1 MLPLDAEVSFHIGGT
16 LVRNYIR
23 LLLLAFI
30 FVLAALGQTFSSGST
45 GVDGALDLTSG
56 DMVVQLPESGILN
69 YTTINVPAGRTLMFK
84 PNTLNTPVVLRA
96 QGSVTVAGRI
106 DVSQTAGCFVSSGDP
121 NCGNWN
127 GSRLFH
133 IPGPGGFYGGAVD
146 QPGFGPGG
154 GAPNNP
160 GQWIGPLSLVPL
172 IGGSGAGGNISCP
185 SGSFCDVRVVGGG
198 GGGAIVIASSLQIT
212 ISGEINANGGGG
224 FIYWGSGSANC
235 VGGGGGAIRLV
246 ANSVS
251 VAGQLYALGGPY
263 DWGGSSRGGPG
274 TIRIE
279 APNNSRVLTGSANP
293 PAVLS
298 EINPTLVPTNPPL
311 LTIQSIGGYPVP
323 SYSGSSFSAIDLL
336 LPRQLQDPIPV
347 VVRGTNVPVGSP
359 VTIKFNGSVGATATT
374 ATLTGTN
381 ASSTATLYIS
391 GLTRSAV
398 TYLFVM
404 VTFDPTFIASNLKQ
418 SGPDAV
424 ARVELAS
431 AVGERTTY
439 RFLRRD
445 GTELSLSNVPAEL
458 RRALGL

>member
-1 MLPLDAEVSFHIGGT
+1 MLRLPLLIFVLSST
-16 LVRNYIR
+16 R
-23 LLLLAFI
+23 LLMLTFFFA
-30 FVLAALGQTFSSGST
+30 LAALGQSFSSGST

-56 DMVVQLPESGILN
+56 DRIVQLPESGILN

-146 QPGFGPGG
+146 QSGFGPGG
-154 GAPNNP
+154 GAPDTP
-160 GQWIGPLSLVPL
+160 GQWIGSLSLVPL
-172 IGGSGAGGNISCP
+172 IGGSGAGGNISA
-185 SGSFCDVRVVGGG
+185 GYRGGG

-212 ISGEINANGGGG
+212 ITGEINANGGGG
-224 FIYWGSGSANC
+224 FYYWGSGAANSK
-235 VGGGGGAIRLV
+235 GGGGGAIRLV
-246 ANSVS
+246 ANSVT
-251 VAGQLYALGGPY
+251 VAGQLVAMGGTQFS
-263 DWGGSSRGGPG
+263 WVGNSTGGAG

-279 APNNSRVLTGSANP
+279 APLNSRVFTGAAYP

-298 EINPTLVPTNPPL
+298 EINPTLALTNPPL
-311 LTIQSIGGYPVP
+311 LTILSIGSYPVP
-323 SYSGSSFSAIDLL
+323 SYSGSSFTTIDVL
-336 LPRQLQDPIPV
+336 LPTQLQDPIPV

-359 VTIKFNGSVGATATT
+359 LSLKFSGSVGATATT
-374 ATLTGTN
+374 ATLTGTT

-398 TYLFVM
+398 TYLFVLA
-404 VTFDPTFIASNLKQ
+404 TFDPTLLATDLRQ
-418 SGPDAV
+418 SGPNAV
-424 ARVELAS
+424 SKIELAS
-431 AVGERTTY
+431 ALGRTTTY
-439 RFLRRD
+439 RFLRHD
-445 GTELSLSNVPAEL
+445 GSEVSLSSVPAEL

>member
-1 MLPLDAEVSFHIGGT
+1 
-16 LVRNYIR
+16 
-23 LLLLAFI
+23 
-30 FVLAALGQTFSSGST
+30 
-45 GVDGALDLTSG
+45 
-56 DMVVQLPESGILN
+56 
-69 YTTINVPAGRTLMFK
+69 MFK

-106 DVSQTAGCFVSSGDP
+106 DVSQTAGCFVSVGSTA
-121 NCGNWN
+121 CGTWN
-127 GSRLFH
+127 GSSEWFR

-146 QPGFGPGG
+146 QSGFGPGG
-154 GAPNNP
+154 GAPNTP

-172 IGGSGAGGNISCP
+172 IGGSGAGGNISGP
-185 SGSFCDVRVVGGG
+185 GDMRVVGGG

-246 ANSVS
+246 ANSVT
-251 VAGQLYALGGPY
+251 VAGQLYALGGPF

-323 SYSGSSFSAIDLL
+323 SYSGSSFSTIDLL
-336 LPRQLQDPIPV
+336 LPSQLQDPIAV
-347 VVRGTNVPVGSP
+347 VIRGTNVPAGSP

-374 ATLTGTN
+374 ATLTGTT

-404 VTFDPTFIASNLKQ
+404 TTFDPTLVAGNLRQ
-418 SGPDAV
+418 SGPNV
-424 ARVELAS
+424 VSRVEVAS
-431 AVGERTTY
+431 ALGERTTY

-445 GTELSLSNVPAEL
+445 GTEVNLSSVPAEL